1 MMSENI
7 GMSSPSLAHRPLDLG
22 QTHGPGHD
30 WTLSGAL
37 CWTALDLAPGEILY
51 REGSFADRLY
61 MVTSGIVKLV
71 AHMPNGRVR
80 ILGLHGPG
88 TVLGLVTPA
97 SHRTTYN
104 QTAVAVTDVE
114 TEWAATAQLRRI
126 RRERSE
132 EYLELVERHCEALR
146 YAERWIT
153 EFSADT
159 TTCRIARVIKYL
171 AELQQLPEPDTVEL
185 LTCQEMAEVI
195 GVSTESASRVLARFK
210 RLGLLAPCASDQS
223 SRLYR
228 FDAAAIEEIA
238 FA

>member
-7 GMSSPSLAHRPLDLG
+7 GVSSSSSLARRPIELARSSG
-22 QTHGPGHD
+22 QD
-30 WTLSGAL
+30 WSLPSSL
-37 CWTALDLAPGEILY
+37 CWTSVELAAGEILY

-61 MVTSGIVKLV
+61 TVRSGIVKLV

-88 TVLGLVTPA
+88 TVLGLITPA
-97 SHRTTYN
+97 SRRTTYN
-104 QTAVAVTDVE
+104 QTAMAVTDVE
-114 TEWAATAQLRRI
+114 ADWAAAAQLRRI

-132 EYLELVERHCEALR
+132 EYLQLVERHCEALR
-146 YAERWIT
+146 NAERWIT

-159 TTCRIARVIKYL
+159 TTCRIARVIRYL
-171 AELQQLPEPDTVEL
+171 AELQRLPDPSSVEL

-210 RLGLLAPCASDQS
+210 RLGLLTPVASDQS
-223 SRLYR
+223 SRHYR
-228 FDAAAIEEIA
+228 FDAAAIDKIA
-238 FA
+238 FG

>member
-1 MMSENI
+1 MVSEN
-7 GMSSPSLAHRPLDLG
+7 MRLSPASIVDRPFDLG
-22 QTHGPGHD
+22 QTFGRTWSLPQTLT
-30 WTLSGAL
+30 WASAELSG
-37 CWTALDLAPGEILY
+37 GEILF

-61 MVTSGIVKLV
+61 ALRSGIVKLV

-88 TVLGLVTPA
+88 AVLGLVTPA
-97 SHRTTYN
+97 SARTTYHH
-104 QTAVAVTDVE
+104 TVIAVTSVE
-114 TEWAATAQLRRI
+114 AEWAPATQLRRI

-132 EYLELVERHCEALR
+132 EYLQLVERHCEELKN
-146 YAERWIT
+146 AERWIT

-159 TTCRIARVIKYL
+159 TTCRIARVIRYL
-171 AELQQLPEPDTVEL
+171 AELQRLPEDNTVEL

-210 RLGLLAPCASDQS
+210 RLGILTPAAVDAG
-223 SRLYR
+223 SRQYR
-228 FDAAAIEEIA
+228 FDPTAIDDVA

>member
-1 MMSENI
+1 MMSENVGASTASVEQRPFEI
-7 GMSSPSLAHRPLDLG
+7 AHQSL
-22 QTHGPGHD
+22 GHD
-30 WTLSGAL
+30 WSLPRAL
-37 CWTALDLAPGEILY
+37 CWTPARLAPGEILY
-51 REGSFADRLY
+51 RDGTFADRLY
-61 MVTSGIVKLV
+61 TVTSGIVKLV

-88 TVLGLVTPA
+88 AVLGLVTPLSDRA
-97 SHRTTYN
+97 THN
-104 QTAVAVTDVE
+104 HTAVAVTDVAA
-114 TEWAATAQLRRI
+114 EWAPTAQLRRI

-132 EYLELVERHCEALR
+132 EYLQLVERHCEELR
-146 YAERWIT
+146 TAERWIT

-171 AELQQLPEPDTVEL
+171 AELQRPSEPHTVEL

-210 RLGLLAPCASDQS
+210 RLGMLRPILAEQG
-223 SRLYR
+223 SRHYR
-228 FDAAAIEEIA
+228 FDPAAIDDVA